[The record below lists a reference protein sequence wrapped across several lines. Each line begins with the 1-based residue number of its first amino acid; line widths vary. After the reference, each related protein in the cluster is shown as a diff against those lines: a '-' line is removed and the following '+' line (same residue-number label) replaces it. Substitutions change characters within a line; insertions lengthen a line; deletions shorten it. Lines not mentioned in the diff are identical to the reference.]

1 VYRYIGEAV
10 VKTLC
15 VRLLKLMYR
24 TISDYWLTDNNAVI
38 SSLIKNTNNN
48 KYFSMCHDSFFS
60 DFGNE

>member
-1 VYRYIGEAV
+1 
-10 VKTLC
+10 
-15 VRLLKLMYR
+15 MYR